1 MPRLIADAANQTISK
16 VIKTITTKASKIS
29 VRDTVPT
36 AMRSAIA
43 KGELRG
49 KKLKTLGKI
58 PLGLFIKVP
67 NK

>member
-29 VRDTVPT
+29 VLDTVPT